1 MISKQS
7 LIVAKWEFLR
17 FFKWKQQL
25 ISYLLMMAVMAAVA
39 LWSYFTDESREVYR
53 IAVPAEFNISNTEQ
67 FQFQRPTIALS
78 EQLAQ
83 LKAGESWHGVVTL
96 RTATAD
102 KQTVVL
108 HTLAAKKWQQQ
119 LETELNSYF
128 RQQYAA
134 QLQLTP
140 AQLAQLQ
147 QPITLEYA
155 YLDENF
161 KGKDTPEKMIALGV
175 LILLFIG
182 LSTAFGQVLL
192 SITGEKQQR
201 VTEQLYAI
209 VTPQQWMD
217 GKVLGHSLSAMKA
230 MVTSAL
236 VMLLV
241 FIVVSVVV
249 RDDGV
254 NLSWVNWG
262 VLAWLVPFA
271 LLGVLLSACFMG
283 AIAASIDDPNTSG
296 KGAVM
301 MITWLPMLFTYL
313 VIDSPTGTAMTVLS
327 WLPLT
332 SFAAMPVKMAMV
344 ELAWWQPLLSLL
356 LLLVAVWWVSRLA
369 GRIFLRGMQMYGK
382 EPSWGQIVG
391 WALSNKAE

>member
-1 MISKQS
+1 MISRQS
-7 LIVAKWEFLR
+7 IIVAKWEFLR

-25 ISYLLMMAVMAAVA
+25 ISYLLMMSVMAAVA
-39 LWSYFTDESREVYR
+39 LWSYFTDESRQAYR

-67 FQFQRPTIALS
+67 FQFQRPTIAFT

-83 LKAGESWHGVVTL
+83 LKEEQTWHAVVTV
-96 RTATAD
+96 TD
-102 KQTVVL
+102 DNVVL

-119 LETELNSYF
+119 LETELNNYF

-134 QLQLTP
+134 ELNIAPEQLDR
-140 AQLAQLQ
+140 LQ
-147 QPITLEYA
+147 QPISLEYV

-230 MVTSAL
+230 MLTSAL

-241 FIVVSVVV
+241 FIVVSIFV
-249 RDDGV
+249 RDHGV
-254 NLSWVNWG
+254 SLGWLNWT
-262 VLAWLVPFA
+262 VLAWLLPFA

-313 VIDSPTGTAMTVLS
+313 VIDSPTGTAMAILS

-344 ELAWWQPLLSLL
+344 DVAWWQPALSLL
-356 LLLVAVWWVSRLA
+356 LLLATLLWMRRLA

-382 EPSWGQIVG
+382 EPSWSEIVG
-391 WALSNKAE
+391 WALSRKGD